1 MKGWQEFNMKESL
14 KKNIYSKIRRYKTLV
29 IIAGIILAAAGYVT
43 YLCLH
48 YFFYNGYKQYLTE
61 TVYEPGLEFT
71 PLPEDNNTVSGMI
84 LAAENDI
91 LKLYT
96 NTDTTEIAVYDK
108 RSGTITYSN
117 PPDREEDPIASGS
130 NKTAL
135 NSQFVLSYY
144 DSSMTEVTMYNYDYS
159 VLKKQVSA
167 EKIKDGIR
175 YTYLC
180 GNLDSPTGLVPPFI
194 TKERLE
200 EKILSKLTE
209 KEAKT
214 FKNSYTESKTLEGFW
229 ELSTGVKGNK
239 VGLSKMNKLVEA
251 AGYTIEDF
259 DADAQAA
266 AGGEDI
272 ERTTFTIPLE
282 YRLEED
288 KLIVSIPTEQILE
301 TGSGKLA
308 KIDLLCFFGAGGIEE
323 EGYMLVPNG
332 SGSLIHFNNGKRT
345 ERYNQYIYGM
355 DEAMQSFIV
364 VENAEEA
371 RLPVFGIKR
380 IDSAVFATIKEG
392 DSLANLIADVSGG
405 VNSYNY
411 VYPSFLLR
419 GTEKV
424 SMFGTTGVSADL
436 PILEKDL
443 YRLNITVTYSFLEK
457 KAASYSGMANYYR
470 TELINN
476 GLLSRKLPSEDIP
489 FYLDVVGGVKQQMSI
504 LGVPYL
510 GVYPMTTFE
519 EAQDIVKA
527 FQTESV
533 NNLRVNYLG
542 WFNGGYYHDV
552 AKDIKIEKKLGG
564 AKELKKLKELLDN
577 SGSKLFG
584 DVALQKVSFESD
596 HYNYKMESSQY
607 YSGYVISLGRNNP
620 VTLRQTGA
628 MGYQETNYNIVSPKF
643 LVRHINKFT
652 SSLKSVPLNGISLR
666 DMGEVLSSDKR
677 RTNVINREEA
687 KKIII
692 SQFMLLQ
699 NSGKD
704 LLINS
709 PNAYAFT
716 YAKDIQNV
724 PEGHNPYYIIDD
736 EIPFYQMVIHG
747 MADYCGNPINLS
759 DSFDKQQ
766 LVLRMLEYGLAPHFT
781 LSYQDSSDIK
791 YSGLNNLY
799 STQYENW
806 LKEGVDIYHQVNEV
820 LRYVTGS
827 TITEH
832 EILGNGLRYIT
843 YENGCSLYINYGDK
857 DIIYQGV
864 LIPARGYIFKEGA
877 KRHVY

>member
-1 MKGWQEFNMKESL
+1 MKISL
-14 KKNIYSKIRRYKTLV
+14 KKSIKHKMKRNKTLF
-29 IIAGIILAAAGYVT
+29 IIIGLILAAGGYLT
-43 YLCLH
+43 YLCLN
-48 YFFYNGYKQYLTE
+48 YFFYDTYKQYLTE
-61 TVYEPGLEFT
+61 AVYEDGSQFT
-71 PLPEDNNTVSGMI
+71 PLTEDNSYVYGMV

-96 NTDTTEIAVYDK
+96 NIETTEIAVYDK
-108 RSGTITYSN
+108 RSNTITYSN
-117 PPDREEDPIASGS
+117 PPDREKDILASGS

-159 VLKKQVSA
+159 VLKKQVTA

-200 EKILSKLTE
+200 EKILSRLTE

-214 FKNSYTESKTLEGFW
+214 FKNSYTESKTLEGFL

-239 VGLSKMNKLVEA
+239 VGLSKLNKLVEA
-251 AGYTIEDF
+251 AGYTVEEF

-266 AGGEDI
+266 SGDEAA

-282 YRLEED
+282 YRLEKD
-288 KLIVSIPTEQILE
+288 KLIVSVPTEQIQE
-301 TGSGKLA
+301 TGGGKLA
-308 KIDLLCFFGAGGIEE
+308 KIDLLCFFGAGGTEE

-364 VENAEEA
+364 VENTEEA

-380 IDSAVFATIKEG
+380 RDNAVFAIITEG
-392 DSLANLIADVSGG
+392 DTLANLIADVSGG

-424 SMFGTTGVSADL
+424 SMFGTAGVSADL
-436 PILEKDL
+436 PVLEKDL
-443 YRLNITVTYSFLEK
+443 YRLTITVGYSFLEK
-457 KAASYSGMANYYR
+457 EDASYSGMATYYR
-470 TELINN
+470 TELMNR
-476 GLLSRKLPSEDIP
+476 GLLSKKLPSEKIP

-519 EAQDIVKA
+519 EAQDIVKT
-527 FQTESV
+527 FQAESV
-533 NNLRVNYLG
+533 NNLRINYLG

-564 AKELKKLKELLDN
+564 KKELLKLKELLVN

-584 DVALQKVSFESD
+584 DVAFQKVSFESD
-596 HYNYKMESSQY
+596 YYNYKMESSQY
-607 YSGYVISLGRNNP
+607 YSGYVISLGRKNP
-620 VTLRQTGA
+620 VTLRQTGS

-643 LVRHINKFT
+643 LVRHIDKFKK
-652 SSLKSVPLNGISLR
+652 SLEEVPLDGISLR

-687 KKIII
+687 KKIIT
-692 SQFMLLQ
+692 SQLMLLQ
-699 NSGKD
+699 NSGKE
-704 LLINS
+704 LMINS
-709 PNAYAFT
+709 PNVYAFAYT
-716 YAKDIQNV
+716 KDIQNV
-724 PEGHNPYYIIDD
+724 PEGHNPYYIVDE

-747 MADYCGNPINLS
+747 MTDYCGNPINLS
-759 DSFDKQQ
+759 DNFDKQQ

-791 YSGLNNLY
+791 YSGLNSLY
-799 STQYENW
+799 STQYDNW
-806 LKEGVDIYHQVNEV
+806 LKAGVAIYHQVNEV
-820 LRYVTGS
+820 LQYVTGS

-832 EILGNGLRYIT
+832 EILDNGLRHIS
-843 YENGCSLYINYGDK
+843 YENGCTLYINYSNKDK
-857 DIIYQGV
+857 THQGV
-864 LIPARGYIFKEGA
+864 NIPARDYVLKKGA
-877 KRHVY
+877 KGHGY